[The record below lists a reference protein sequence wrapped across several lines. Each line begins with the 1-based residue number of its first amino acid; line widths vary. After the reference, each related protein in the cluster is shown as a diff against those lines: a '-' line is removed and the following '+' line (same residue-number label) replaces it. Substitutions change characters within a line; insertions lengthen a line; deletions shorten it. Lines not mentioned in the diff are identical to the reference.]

1 MRSGWAAQEE
11 VFGEVFRRARPR
23 GDSRLAEEER
33 NDCFREEYNRAKTKP
48 CQRGLLERKG
58 AGMAESFVAGAAESW
73 SGTAEVESKTS
84 AWSFAHRVVFRFV
97 FCYLVVY
104 IFPFPFG
111 DNPGSVWRFFV
122 YDKMWYA
129 LVPWVGKHILH
140 LRNAITVFPNGS
152 GDTTFNYVQL
162 LVFAVIAAVATIIWT
177 ALDRK
182 RAEYRT
188 LHEWLRIYVRYMLA
202 FTMLTYGFDKVIKLQ
217 FADPDFGRLAE
228 PLGNYSPFALLWTFM
243 GFSTAYT
250 HFGGW
255 CEVIGAVLLFWRR
268 TTTLGA
274 LILCGVLANVVALN
288 YFYDV
293 PVKIFSGSLLLMAI
307 FLAVPECKR
316 LLNLFVLNR
325 PAKPANPESPFRG
338 RWMRISRAVVKTA
351 AILSIAYYCFS
362 FVKTERVARR
372 NYPKSP
378 LYGLYQVE
386 SFTKSGQSVAWN
398 DADWRR
404 MIFEYKSEMSVMSL
418 DDKISYYGTKFDAAK
433 KTVTLTG
440 EGSKNPD
447 GVFSYSQPQ
456 EEHLE
461 LRGTFQNQPVVI
473 ELRKLDAS
481 KFMLVSRGF
490 HWINEHPYYQ

>member
-1 MRSGWAAQEE
+1 
-11 VFGEVFRRARPR
+11 
-23 GDSRLAEEER
+23 
-33 NDCFREEYNRAKTKP
+33 
-48 CQRGLLERKG
+48 
-58 AGMAESFVAGAAESW
+58 MAELYVAGAAENWRGVADS
-73 SGTAEVESKTS
+73 ESKTS

-97 FCYLVVY
+97 FCYLILY

-111 DNPGSVWRFFV
+111 ENPGSVWQFPA
-122 YDKMWYA
+122 YGKMWYA
-129 LVPWVGKHILH
+129 LVPWAGKHILH
-140 LRNAITVFPNGS
+140 LQNAITVFPNGS
-152 GDTTFNYVQL
+152 GDTTFNYIQL
-162 LVFAVIAAVATIIWT
+162 LVFAAMAAVATIIWT

-202 FTMLTYGFDKVIKLQ
+202 FTMLAYGFDKVIKLQ

-243 GFSTAYT
+243 GSSTPYT

-255 CEVIGAVLLFWRR
+255 GEVIGATLLFWRR

-307 FLAVPECKR
+307 FLVVPECKR
-316 LLNLFVLNR
+316 LLNLFVFNR
-325 PAKPANPESPFRG
+325 PANAADLESPFRG
-338 RWMRISRAVVKTA
+338 RWMRVSRAVVKTA

-372 NYPKSP
+372 NFPKSP

-386 SFTKSGQSVAWN
+386 SFAKNGQQAGWN

-404 MIFEYKSEMSVMSL
+404 MIFEYKSEMSAMSL
-418 DDKISYYGTKFDAAK
+418 DDKISYYRTKYDGTK

-440 EGSKNPD
+440 GGSKYPD
-447 GVFSYSQPQ
+447 GVLTYSQPDAD
-456 EEHLE
+456 HLE

-473 ELRKLDAS
+473 EMRKIDAS
-481 KFMLVSRGF
+481 KFTLVSRGF